1 MADDFPKP
9 YFLVLSQAKT
19 GTTTIEETLS
29 AILSPGSY
37 LGRFH
42 DHRLRPVDPAATTP
56 NKLAVHR
63 RNLAILDRIRDLDPK
78 VERLVVVT
86 AVRDPVARM
95 YSHFFEKRVYPS
107 DQLRGTAS
115 SDWSIRSFVDT
126 FEPAFLAYL
135 KPLLQGELA
144 YLQDILND
152 GIALEFPN
160 LGFEGM
166 ATGLVRLG
174 PYARYASG
182 GVIGLVLPSNALV
195 DGLRA
200 ALPEFGVDPS
210 SLVETVAYSNQERGF
225 AGLYSAFMDNVP
237 FPGRMLELA
246 YRSPLLRLL
255 HTPQEI
261 AAMRRRWTDRWHT
274 KGGSERTA

>member
-1 MADDFPKP
+1 MADDARKP

-19 GTTTIEETLS
+19 GTTTLTETLS
-29 AILSPGSY
+29 AVLPPGSY

-56 NKLAVHR
+56 KKLAVHR

-78 VERLVVVT
+78 TERLVVVT

-107 DQLRGTAS
+107 DLLRGTEAG
-115 SDWSIRSFVDT
+115 DWSIRVFVDA
-126 FEPAFLAYL
+126 FQPAFRTFLT
-135 KPLLQGELA
+135 PLLQGELA

-152 GIALEFPN
+152 GLAQEFPN
-160 LGFEGM
+160 LGFEGL
-166 ATGLVRLG
+166 AADLVRTG

-182 GVIGLVLPSNALV
+182 GVTGLVLSSGALA

-200 ALPEFGVDPS
+200 ALPEFGVDRS
-210 SLVETVAYSNQERGF
+210 DIAATVAYSNEERGF
-225 AGLYSAFMDNVP
+225 AELYRGFMENVP
-237 FPGRMLELA
+237 FPEAMLELA
-246 YRSPLLRLL
+246 YRSPLLRLF
-255 HTPQEI
+255 HSGPEI
-261 AAMRRRWTDRWHT
+261 AVMRGRWLDRWY
-274 KGGSERTA
+274 GGDGSRSRT